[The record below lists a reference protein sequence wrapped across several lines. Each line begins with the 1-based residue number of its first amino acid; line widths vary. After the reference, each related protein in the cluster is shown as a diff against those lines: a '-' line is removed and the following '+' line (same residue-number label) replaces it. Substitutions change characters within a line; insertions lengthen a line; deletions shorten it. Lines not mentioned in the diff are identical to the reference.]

1 MKRIANDAALAKA
14 LCGGDEAALEAIIN
28 RYTAYVYTIVRNIV
42 DDSLGEEDV
51 KEIVSDVF
59 FTLWKSGRETP
70 PRNLKGFLAR
80 IARSRAVDALRRR
93 RTVLPLEEDMLELPV
108 DGPETEAIRQAEYA
122 ALRRAVDSLPEPDR
136 TVFLRHYFLYQPVSA
151 VAEAMRLN
159 VSTVKTKLRRG
170 RDALRRELEKGGY
183 FIG

>member
-1 MKRIANDAALAKA
+1 MNGIASDAALAA
-14 LCGGDEAALEAIIN
+14 AMCGGDEAALEAIID
-28 RYTAYVYTIVRNIV
+28 RYTAYVYTVVRSIAR
-42 DDSLGEEDV
+42 DSLGEEDV

-59 FTLWKSGRETP
+59 FTLWRSGKRTR

-93 RTVLPLEEDMLELPV
+93 KRELPLEEDMLELPV

-122 ALRRAVDSLPEPDR
+122 ALRAAVDGLPEPDR
-136 TVFLRHYFLYQPVSA
+136 SVFLRHYYLYQPVSVIA
-151 VAEAMRLN
+151 AEMRLN

-183 FIG
+183 FIE